1 MDINTLRN
9 ALMGLKGETPEAPE
23 VQEAIEVPYDTEAN
37 QRAAI
42 EQSNAAVENPNTQTK
57 PERIEAVQKQVSL
70 ETPQGQ
76 LDQAREIA
84 SVPSNP
90 SAETNIRN
98 AVDKKDDKTPQQSA
112 EMMKYKEIIDKME
125 ALQNA
130 PKKEA
135 STDDTVMNWLTGI
148 GQGAKVYADINNVR
162 TPNVE
167 YWGDKTA
174 KKEASAK
181 KEEIGGL
188 KNLQE
193 AYQKY
198 MALQNKDAITPYQQK
213 MLEEKALDRTA
224 AQKREETKASSKAK
238 EGKKKT
244 KLEETREKNI
254 GNRFD
259 ELQGQI
265 PNRMA
270 NIAEAKALS
279 KLIEDDQ
286 LDTGPGSKM
295 AGEVGAFFDTE
306 ESTYKQRLD
315 SLAEKAARSQLKAN
329 GEVRPTD
336 ADVEGMK
343 KAMFN
348 LGNTESANV
357 KKLQDFIKQQEAGLN
372 EYNQMKEVLESG
384 QGLEDFV
391 PKPTFKNE
399 PESTGKYGDTVE
411 RNGKQYKWNPKAGK
425 YQQLM

>member
-1 MDINTLRN
+1 MDIDTLRN
-9 ALMGLKGETPEAPE
+9 ALMGLKGETPE
-23 VQEAIEVPYDTEAN
+23 IPYDTEAN

-42 EQSNAAVENPNTQTK
+42 EQANAAVENPNTQTK
-57 PERIEAVQKQVSL
+57 PERIEAVQEQESL

-76 LDQAREIA
+76 VNQAREIA
-84 SVPSNP
+84 SAPSNP
-90 SAETNIRN
+90 STETDIRN
-98 AVDKKDDKTPQQSA
+98 SIDKNDDDKSPQPSP
-112 EMMKYKEIIDKME
+112 EMMKYKALIDKME

-148 GQGAKVYADINNVR
+148 GQGAKVYSDINNVR

-167 YWGDKTA
+167 YWGDKRA

-391 PKPTFKNE
+391 PKPTFKNT
-399 PESTGKYGDTVE
+399 PEKVRVKTDDGRTGLMTREMAKAYIKKHPK
-411 RNGKQYKWNPKAGK
+411 GKI
-425 YQQLM
+425 LE

>member
-1 MDINTLRN
+1 MDINKLRD
-9 ALMGLKGETPEAPE
+9 ALMGLKGETPEIPF
-23 VQEAIEVPYDTEAN
+23 DTEAN
-37 QRAAI
+37 QREAI
-42 EQSNAAVENPNTQTK
+42 EQSNKDVSSPYMAKKPTVEPITPIEPVSRDIANDAPK
-57 PERIEAVQKQVSL
+57 PPTTNGDNA
-70 ETPQGQ
+70 PQ
-76 LDQAREIA
+76 
-84 SVPSNP
+84 P
-90 SAETNIRN
+90 
-98 AVDKKDDKTPQQSA
+98 SA
-112 EMMKYKEIIDKME
+112 EMMKYKALIEKME
-125 ALQNA
+125 AVQNA

-135 STDDTVMNWLTGI
+135 SGSDTAMNWLTGI

-162 TPNVE
+162 TPNVD

-181 KEEIGGL
+181 KEELGGL

-198 MALQNKDAITPYQQK
+198 MALQNKDQMSPYQSA
-213 MLEEKALDRTA
+213 MLKEKGLDRTA

-270 NIAEAKALS
+270 NIEEAKALS
-279 KLIEDDQ
+279 ELIENDE

-348 LGNTESANV
+348 LGNTEAANV
-357 KKLQDFIKQQEAGLN
+357 KKLKDFVKQQESGLN
-372 EYNQMKEVLESG
+372 EYEQMKEQLATGE
-384 QGLEDFV
+384 GLEDFRLE
-391 PKPTFKNE
+391 PTFKNE
-399 PESTGKYGDTVE
+399 PKSTGKYGDTVE

-425 YQQLM
+425 YQPLM

>member
-1 MDINTLRN
+1 MDINKLRD
-9 ALMGLKGETPEAPE
+9 ALMGLKGETPEIPF
-23 VQEAIEVPYDTEAN
+23 DTEAN

-57 PERIEAVQKQVSL
+57 GERVEVVQKQNSL

-76 LDQAREIA
+76 VEQARDIA
-84 SVPSNP
+84 NTPSNP
-90 SAETNIRN
+90 SEESKIRN
-98 AVDKKDDKTPQQSA
+98 NIDKTGDQSPQPSA
-112 EMMKYKEIIDKME
+112 EMMKYKALIEKME
-125 ALQNA
+125 AVQNA

-135 STDDTVMNWLTGI
+135 GWQDYLPDALAGLHNI
-148 GQGAKVYADINNVR
+148 ANYNNNQTR
-162 TPNVE
+162 PNMKM
-167 YWGDKTA
+167 DHLA
-174 KKEASAK
+174 KKEASRASAK
-181 KEEIGGL
+181 KEELGGL

-198 MALQNKDAITPYQQK
+198 MALQNKDQISPYQQAT
-213 MLEEKALDRTA
+213 LDEKGLDRTA

-270 NIAEAKALS
+270 NIEEAKALS
-279 KLIEDDQ
+279 ELIKNDE

-348 LGNTESANV
+348 LGNTEAANV
-357 KKLQDFIKQQEAGLN
+357 KKLKDFVKQQESGLN
-372 EYNQMKEVLESG
+372 EYEQMKEQLATGE
-384 QGLEDFV
+384 GLEDFRLE
-391 PKPTFKNE
+391 PTFKNE
-399 PESTGKYGDTVE
+399 PKSTGKYGDTVE

-425 YQQLM
+425 YQPLM

>member
-1 MDINTLRN
+1 MLDE
-9 ALMGLKGETPEAPE
+9 KG
-23 VQEAIEVPYDTEAN
+23 
-37 QRAAI
+37 
-42 EQSNAAVENPNTQTK
+42 
-57 PERIEAVQKQVSL
+57 
-70 ETPQGQ
+70 
-76 LDQAREIA
+76 
-84 SVPSNP
+84 
-90 SAETNIRN
+90 
-98 AVDKKDDKTPQQSA
+98 
-112 EMMKYKEIIDKME
+112 
-125 ALQNA
+125 
-130 PKKEA
+130 
-135 STDDTVMNWLTGI
+135 
-148 GQGAKVYADINNVR
+148 
-162 TPNVE
+162 
-167 YWGDKTA
+167 
-174 KKEASAK
+174 
-181 KEEIGGL
+181 
-188 KNLQE
+188 
-193 AYQKY
+193 
-198 MALQNKDAITPYQQK
+198 
-213 MLEEKALDRTA
+213 LDRTA
-224 AQKREETKASSKAK
+224 AQKREEIKASSKAK
-238 EGKKKT
+238 EEKKKKT

-270 NIAEAKALS
+270 NIEEAKALS
-279 KLIEDDQ
+279 KLIEEDK

-384 QGLEDFV
+384 QGLENFV

-399 PESTGKYGDTVE
+399 ESPNEVRRKV
-411 RNGKQYKWNPKAGK
+411 NGKIGIFNPETKK
-425 YQQLM
+425 FIRWE

>member
-1 MDINTLRN
+1 MAYEELKNLLAGIKKDKAEPNMSEEVMSAETAQINDE
-9 ALMGLKGETPEAPE
+9 AKSPFQETPEE
-23 VQEAIEVPYDTEAN
+23 RQQDVMKQEAAKTVPG
-37 QRAAI
+37 QI
-42 EQSNAAVENPNTQTK
+42 EQS
-57 PERIEAVQKQVSL
+57 R
-70 ETPQGQ
+70 
-76 LDQAREIA
+76 DIA

-90 SAETNIRN
+90 APQSQLQKLQEQMSQLRTDDDAKISEARDSDRNRMMLANAIKGLGTLGQAELQRKSG
-98 AVDKKDDKTPQQSA
+98 VSGG
-112 EMMKYKEIIDKME
+112 IDKFQAIKGQDTASALVKDRDSKLAE
-125 ALQNA
+125 LQNQL
-130 PKKEA
+130 K
-135 STDDTVMNWLTGI
+135 MI
-148 GQGAKVYADINNVR
+148 QGQ
-162 TPNVE
+162 
-167 YWGDKTA
+167 
-174 KKEASAK
+174 
-181 KEEIGGL
+181 
-188 KNLQE
+188 Q
-193 AYQKY
+193 
-198 MALQNKDAITPYQQK
+198 ITPYQQA
-213 MLEEKALDRTA
+213 MLDEKGLDRTA
-224 AQKREETKASSKAK
+224 AQKREETKATSKAN

-270 NIAEAKALS
+270 NIEEAKALS
-279 KLIEDDQ
+279 KLIENDE

-348 LGNTESANV
+348 LGNTEDANI

-384 QGLEDFV
+384 KGLEDFV

-411 RNGKQYKWNPKAGK
+411 RNGKQYKWNPRAGK
-425 YQQLM
+425 YQPLM